1 MFNYPHIDFEKIQKE
16 TMSNTDI
23 WGDDD
28 SPYELMEKTANNT
41 ADQLKML
48 QQMKSESDKEAEIN
62 RKRFIIQTVLS
73 VAALIAS
80 VVAAVAAIISLL

>member
-1 MFNYPHIDFEKIQKE
+1 MFHPHLPEPDYEF
-16 TMSNTDI
+16 DL
-23 WGDDD
+23 WDDDD

-41 ADQLKML
+41 TEQLKML

-73 VAALIAS
+73 TAALIAS
-80 VVAAVAAIISLL
+80 VVAAVAAIIALL

>member
-1 MFNYPHIDFEKIQKE
+1 MFHPHLPEPDYDF
-16 TMSNTDI
+16 DL
-23 WGDDD
+23 WCDDD

-41 ADQLKML
+41 AEQLKML

-73 VAALIAS
+73 TAALIAS
-80 VVAAVAAIISLL
+80 VVAAVAAIIALL